1 MKRKLDDDSGY
12 QFSILDSSD
21 EQKSQTT
28 QVAENPS
35 PVFPFAFQNQYVFN
49 SGIEQ
54 LSRDKPPEVV
64 NNDVGNQPPTALT
77 KGPSSL

>member
-1 MKRKLDDDSGY
+1 MKRKLDDESGY

-28 QVAENPS
+28 QTAENPS

-54 LSRDKPPEVV
+54 LSRDKPSEVV